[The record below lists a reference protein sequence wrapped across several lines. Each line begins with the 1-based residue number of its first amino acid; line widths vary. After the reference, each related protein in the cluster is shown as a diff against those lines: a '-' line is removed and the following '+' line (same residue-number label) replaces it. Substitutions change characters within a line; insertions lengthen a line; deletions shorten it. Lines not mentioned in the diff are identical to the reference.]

1 MMELEINGKVGIV
14 VDDNN
19 QAVIFDKKIV
29 EEMKSTKDANGN
41 NIDFIEKIND

>member
-1 MMELEINGKVGIV
+1 MELEINGKVGMA

-19 QAVIFDKKIV
+19 QTVIFDKRIV
-29 EEMKSTKDANGN
+29 EEMKSTNDANGN